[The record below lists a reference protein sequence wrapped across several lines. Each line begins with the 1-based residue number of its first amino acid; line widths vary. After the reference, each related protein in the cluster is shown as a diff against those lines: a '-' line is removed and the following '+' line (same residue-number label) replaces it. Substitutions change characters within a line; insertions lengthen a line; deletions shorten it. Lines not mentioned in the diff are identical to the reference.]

1 MQNKT
6 KKLFR
11 TLTYCGALAG
21 FIGMALAC
29 GSTDKESLQKGWD
42 IGTEIGSSL
51 AGDVSEAT
59 VDSMKNDVPETIFT
73 TPELPEV
80 ADNNHK

>member
-1 MQNKT
+1 MRNKT
-6 KKLFR
+6 KKTFR
-11 TLTYCGALAG
+11 TLTYCCALAG

-29 GSTDKESLQKGWD
+29 SNSDKESLQQGWD
-42 IGTEIGSSL
+42 IGTEIGRSL